1 LWNSFR
7 TDQQLG
13 LTAEITTFSG
23 NNDDTIHAY
32 VARPTT
38 PGPHP
43 GIVAVHHMPGWDE
56 YYQEFSERL
65 ARHGYIVITPNLYE
79 RFGHG
84 TPDEVTATVRADGGV
99 DDASVVGDC
108 AAALDWLKEQPDFNG
123 KVGVIGSCSGGR
135 QSVIVASQVPGFSAV
150 VDLWGGGLVPVP
162 DAPPNPKKPAAGIEY
177 TPQLNVPLL
186 GIFGNDDSHPT
197 PEQVD
202 IHEAELQKY
211 GKDYEFH
218 RFDDA
223 GHGFFYYHTPNYR
236 PRQAME
242 AWGIIFGFL
251 DKNLSSDGK
260 SAGS

>member
-1 LWNSFR
+1 MRGRWSLFPDR
-7 TDQQLG
+7 
-13 LTAEITTFSG
+13 AEQCHQWVT
-23 NNDDTIHAY
+23 
-32 VARPTT
+32 
-38 PGPHP
+38 
-43 GIVAVHHMPGWDE
+43 
-56 YYQEFSERL
+56 ER
-65 ARHGYIVITPNLYE
+65 I
-79 RFGHG
+79 
-84 TPDEVTATVRADGGV
+84 
-99 DDASVVGDC
+99 
-108 AAALDWLKEQPDFNG
+108 KE
-123 KVGVIGSCSGGR
+123 
-135 QSVIVASQVPGFSAV
+135 
-150 VDLWGGGLVPVP
+150 
-162 DAPPNPKKPAAGIEY
+162 
-177 TPQLNVPLL
+177 LNAPLL

-260 SAGS
+260 SAGSLLSRS